1 MTDVIEVSYTGDIL
15 AHRRC
20 RRAWCYSKQA
30 GFVPY
35 EQIQAMEGRL
45 LHHAMEWMTSQF
57 NGALQR
63 RRHVTTDELA
73 TQLNRYFRILR
84 SRGVRTAFTT
94 KQETIERV
102 TRNLMDCGQPNT
114 TVAALIE
121 GALHNEY
128 ELKAVRKVLPQ
139 EFEGKQRLLLTGVID
154 LVVQQRGGLEYRT
167 KWVFDDLDRLS
178 GHAESASE
186 LSREGDEEIWD
197 YKGSRAGSDYTD
209 DYVRQL
215 LTYAALYRDRVGHL
229 PDRCMLYFVN
239 EPDEAR
245 RLLLVEVDDDIV
257 QAALEWTHEQVRRL
271 RSTAVGFERDP
282 LAIPGGA
289 ITREDS
295 PPANRI
301 TPELRQQCT
310 ACGYRYDCDAYTAF
324 VAERGSEAQR
334 DVDLLDVRKN

>member
-45 LHHAMEWMTSQF
+45 LHHAMEWMTAQY
-57 NGALQR
+57 NGELTR
-63 RRHVTTDELA
+63 RRHVTTAELA
-73 TQLNRYFRILR
+73 EQLEHYFRILR

-94 KQETIERV
+94 KDETIQRV
-102 TRNLMDCGQPNT
+102 TENLMVDGGPNA

-128 ELKAVRKVLPQ
+128 ELKAVRKVLPN
-139 EFEGKQRLLLTGVID
+139 EFEGKNRLLLTGVID
-154 LVVQQRGGLEYRT
+154 LVVQQRDGLSYRH
-167 KWVFDDLDRLS
+167 KWVFDDLADLT
-178 GHAESASE
+178 GNVEMTDDQ
-186 LSREGDEEIWD
+186 SRAGDEEIWD
-197 YKGSRAGSDYTD
+197 YKGTRAGSEYTV

-229 PDRCMLYFVN
+229 PDRCMLFFVN
-239 EPDEAR
+239 EPEEDK
-245 RLLLVEVDDDIV
+245 RLLLVEVDDEIV
-257 QAALEWTHEQVRRL
+257 EAALDWTHAEVKRL
-271 RSTAVGFERDP
+271 RATAVDFEREP

-289 ITREDS
+289 ITREGH
-295 PPANRI
+295 PPAERI
-301 TPELRQQCT
+301 TTELRQQCT
-310 ACGYRYDCDAYTAF
+310 ACGYRYDCDAY
-324 VAERGSEAQR
+324 VAYAQARGADAQR
-334 DVDLLDVRKN
+334 DINILDVRKN